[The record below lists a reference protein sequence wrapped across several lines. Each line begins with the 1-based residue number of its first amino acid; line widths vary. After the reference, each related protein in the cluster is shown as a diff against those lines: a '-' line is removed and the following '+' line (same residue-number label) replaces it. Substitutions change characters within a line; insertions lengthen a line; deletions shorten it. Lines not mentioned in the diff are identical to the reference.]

1 MNTDSILQSMR
12 KFLTGNVEDDY
23 YDPDLIMYINSVLVI
38 LDQIGDSMP
47 NTMFV
52 TGINETWTELIPDEK
67 TRNLVKSYVTAK
79 VRKQFD
85 PPTNSSAVDALDQT
99 IAELEW
105 RINVISD
112 KLYQKEES

>member
-52 TGINETWTELIPDEK
+52 TGIHETWTELIPDEK

-105 RINVISD
+105 RINAISD